1 MSLVNEPE
9 GDALEVLASA
19 GFPVWEIPEGQRE
32 VFAALSPEEVALLV
46 DIKRRLNA
54 FEPEVQPHSGV
65 IAGGAMF

>member
-1 MSLVNEPE
+1 M
-9 GDALEVLASA
+9 
-19 GFPVWEIPEGQRE
+19 
-32 VFAALSPEEVALLV
+32 FAALSPEEVALLV